1 MKFHLFTLFFI
12 SFWVQKPLGGHEC
25 APGDASFLPNFLDS
39 DMNCLAAMNY
49 RQVVQ
54 HYFRTIF
61 GFVGVGVIATSGIG
75 LCTLYLM
82 IIATKMKILVCVV
95 TIWENRAR

>member
-1 MKFHLFTLFFI
+1 
-12 SFWVQKPLGGHEC
+12 
-25 APGDASFLPNFLDS
+25 
-39 DMNCLAAMNY
+39 MNY

-82 IIATKMKILVCVV
+82 IIATKMKILSSPFLFVFGDDRV
-95 TIWENRAR
+95 TCHMGADDIPGDAGDA